1 MDQFPGIAAQLDAR
15 RGIPEE
21 FAARLAHAVEPLG
34 VELCFQPPGLGL
46 RLDAHG
52 LGVKDTVHQIG
63 IEDRAEDNVGIGV
76 RQVLPVQGVA
86 VLNAADIRREN
97 AVRPGVGEIHPQIG
111 TVQFGQPAGQCRHI
125 RAGRIAALQHQSQ
138 HGGIGGG
145 LPPRRKRRWMV
156 MRQRLNFEASS
167 VVMKTPAQ
175 VAYVPKCYSF
185 PTNRYRYY
193 TACAPKSKPTRSKS
207 SPAKGILGKTLIFFK
222 KRLTPTGFAA
232 IL

>member
-86 VLNAADIRREN
+86 VLDAADIRREN
-97 AVRPGVGEIHPQIG
+97 AVRPGVGEIHPQVG

-125 RAGRIAALQHQSQ
+125 RAGRIAALQHQGQ

-145 LPPRRKRRWMV
+145 LPPRRK
-156 MRQRLNFEASS
+156 
-167 VVMKTPAQ
+167 AQ
-175 VAYVPKCYSF
+175 MDGDA
-185 PTNRYRYY
+185 
-193 TACAPKSKPTRSKS
+193 
-207 SPAKGILGKTLIFFK
+207 
-222 KRLTPTGFAA
+222 AA
-232 IL
+232 IEF